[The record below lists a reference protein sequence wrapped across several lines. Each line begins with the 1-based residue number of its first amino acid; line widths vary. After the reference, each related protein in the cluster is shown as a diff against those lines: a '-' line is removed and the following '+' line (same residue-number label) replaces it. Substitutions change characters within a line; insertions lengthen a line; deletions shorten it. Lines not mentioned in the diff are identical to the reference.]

1 MLVTVN
7 FTWLG
12 AEFCCI
18 NFKYIW
24 LCFPRTRMPLSSLE
38 SKPFE
43 ALLGSS
49 RTAFSLGAHLALRV
63 LPRQYPSAYY
73 SVHVLRGLSTPA
85 GVNANCSQSCVNYE
99 DCSPCFSMVV
109 FSPALVTHM
118 HVLIRTQLQTLGKPC
133 AYTRVLTFGG
143 QFSSF
148 WYSALQILA
157 TLDSLTSEFLST
169 QLKETTSVCMGSY
182 PYTVAWKPSVAG
194 ANIDFTFFVSFIS
207 GIPVLCCLLSSV
219 QELLFHIFCLVLF
232 KERG

>member
-109 FSPALVTHM
+109 FSPALVISSHACINQNVATDS
-118 HVLIRTQLQTLGKPC
+118 RETLC
-133 AYTRVLTFGG
+133 IY
-143 QFSSF
+143 Q
-148 WYSALQILA
+148 SAHFRWI
-157 TLDSLTSEFLST
+157 
-169 QLKETTSVCMGSY
+169 
-182 PYTVAWKPSVAG
+182 
-194 ANIDFTFFVSFIS
+194 
-207 GIPVLCCLLSSV
+207 
-219 QELLFHIFCLVLF
+219 VLF
-232 KERG
+232 FLVFCPANSSYLGFPDL